1 LIVHE
6 PTYYN
11 HRDEH
16 SDEKLECEKRK
27 FIEETGITIYRFH
40 DHPHYTTPDI
50 ICRGQ
55 VKALGLKGRVEY
67 TDVVDQVRIYLDEPM
82 TPVELAKLI
91 EKKCNIK
98 HLRICG
104 AKDVKCSVVSGISG
118 YYRRWSYLYGSGR
131 GFFESFSYSLPRAGR
146 NS

>member
-1 LIVHE
+1 MIVHE

-118 YYRRWSYLYGSGR
+118 
-131 GFFESFSYSLPRAGR
+131 
-146 NS
+146 